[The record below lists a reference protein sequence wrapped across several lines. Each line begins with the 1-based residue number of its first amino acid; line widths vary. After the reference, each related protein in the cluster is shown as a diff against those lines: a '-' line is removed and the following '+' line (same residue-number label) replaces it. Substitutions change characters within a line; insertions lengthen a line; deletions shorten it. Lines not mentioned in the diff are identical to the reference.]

1 VNQISN
7 RMKKEEALQYVKSY
21 CEKNAIDYIKLKALR
36 FCQIDDF
43 GFFALEPL
51 KNGEGGLSV
60 DMLSMPR
67 PVLLVRND
75 KTLEPYPL
83 LEELRIK

>member
-1 VNQISN
+1 MNQISN

-43 GFFALEPL
+43 GFFCIRTL
-51 KNGEGGLSV
+51 KEWRG
-60 DMLSMPR
+60 
-67 PVLLVRND
+67 
-75 KTLEPYPL
+75 
-83 LEELRIK
+83 RIIC